1 MSKPETITA
10 FIKQHHGEL
19 TNIRRDIHAHPE
31 IGFTEQRT
39 AKIVAD
45 LLKKWGY
52 EVHENIGKTG
62 VVGVLKN
69 GSSNKTVGLR
79 ADMDAL
85 PMQEE
90 TGLDH
95 ASTFAST
102 MHACG
107 HDGHTVMLLGA
118 AQYLAATK
126 NFSGTL
132 NLIFQPAEEGLG
144 GAMAMMDEGL
154 FERFPCDAIFGM
166 HNMPGLKQGEIYLRE
181 GALMASQDSFD
192 VYVKGVG
199 GHGAMP
205 HLTYDALVAAASI
218 VMSLQTVVAR
228 NIDPQHAAVVTVGS
242 FQAGKA
248 CNIIQEQAKLM
259 LCLRA
264 LDAKIRQQNIERT
277 LAVVKAGAQTYG
289 CTAEI
294 VQTSSFPV
302 LINTKAENDFA
313 HAVATELLGENK
325 VHIADKL
332 MGSEDF
338 AYMLERKPGS
348 YVFIGNGENC
358 PMVHNPKYDFN
369 DDNLLTGAAYWS
381 LLAERFLA

>member
-1 MSKPETITA
+1 MSNREQILS
-10 FIKQHHGEL
+10 FIKQNHASL

-45 LLKKWGY
+45 LLRKWGY
-52 EVHENIGKTG
+52 TVHENIGKTG

-69 GSSNKTVGLR
+69 GSSSKVIGLR

-90 TGLDH
+90 TNLPH
-95 ASTFAST
+95 ASTYSSK

-126 NFSGTL
+126 NFNGTV

-144 GAMAMMDEGL
+144 GAMAMMDDGL
-154 FERFPCDAIFGM
+154 FERFACDAIFGM
-166 HNMPGLKQGEIYLRE
+166 HNMPGLKKGEIYLRE
-181 GALMASQDSFD
+181 GPMMASQDSFD
-192 VYVKGVG
+192 VYVKGIG

-205 HLTYDALVAAASI
+205 HLTRDALVAAASI
-218 VMSLQTVVAR
+218 VMSLQTVVGR
-228 NIDPQHAAVVTVGS
+228 NIDPQHAAVVTVGA
-242 FQAGKA
+242 FQAGHA

-277 LAVVKAGAQTYG
+277 LEIVKAGAQTYG
-289 CTAEI
+289 CEAQIE
-294 VQTSSFPV
+294 QTSAFPV
-302 LINTKAENDFA
+302 LVNTKIENDFA
-313 HAVATELLGENK
+313 ISVATELLGENK
-325 VHIADKL
+325 VHVADKL

-348 YVFIGNGENC
+348 YVFIGNGEDC

-369 DDNLLTGAAYWS
+369 DDNLLVGAAYWS
-381 LLAERFLA
+381 LLAERFLV